1 MKLVKTE
8 PTLSPLCYMRGVEV
22 VFAVREEEVKA
33 DYLVDYDCVKF
44 DGETLSVKVKIASNL
59 VEFAKKHVFR
69 GVKAK
74 VVISFE
80 KNGERGEFVQE
91 IEGTLLYSFI
101 ADEASA
107 MFSILVAS

>member
-1 MKLVKTE
+1 MKLVKIE
-8 PTLSPLCYMRGVEV
+8 PNLSPLCYMRGVEV
-22 VFAVREEEVKA
+22 VLAVKGEEVKA

-44 DGETLSVKVKIASNL
+44 DGETLSVKVKVASNL
-59 VEFAKKHVFR
+59 VEFVKKYTYKR
-69 GVKAK
+69 AKAK

-80 KNGERGEFVQE
+80 KNGEKEEFVQE